1 MFPLILDLLAPG
13 LHKTLGEMCYQC
25 SCQAFREQNPSY
37 EKEQFHIPAKLFSGS
52 ERQNKL
58 SCQELHA
65 VVTRLLEVEELVY
78 S

>member
-1 MFPLILDLLAPG
+1 M
-13 LHKTLGEMCYQC
+13 HYQC
-25 SCQAFREQNPSY
+25 SCQAFRKKNPPY
-37 EKEQFHIPAKLFSGS
+37 EKEQFHIPEKLFSSS
-52 ERQNKL
+52 ERQNNL